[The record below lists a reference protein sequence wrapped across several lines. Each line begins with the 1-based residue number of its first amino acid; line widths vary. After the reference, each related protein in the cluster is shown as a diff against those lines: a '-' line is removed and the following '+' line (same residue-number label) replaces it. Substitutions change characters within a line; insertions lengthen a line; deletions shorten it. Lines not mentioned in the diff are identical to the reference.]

1 MEGEGVTT
9 ASQLFALVQKQ
20 EGRLT
25 SELAAMVGKCPS
37 NVSAT
42 LRDIQKNGWIVS
54 RLEKRTGARGAPFFA
69 RWYLTEKGRTVPY
82 PAMPYMDTPD
92 RIMALLGES
101 AVPVEAV
108 AQQLGRR
115 YHTVRSAVRRM
126 QERADV
132 ETYTE
137 RGVLYVRRPLG
148 ELEDDGWQPP
158 TQYMSAA
165 RAYALGLKGVAA

>member
-1 MEGEGVTT
+1 MS
-9 ASQLFALVQKQ
+9 ASQTTGSRLFAMVSAE
-20 EGRLT
+20 EGRTT
-25 SELAAMVGKCPS
+25 SALAALLGQRS
-37 NVSAT
+37 ANVSST
-42 LRDIQKNGWIVS
+42 LKDIERNGWIVS
-54 RLEKRTGARGAPFFA
+54 RLENRTGARGAPFFA

-108 AQQLGRR
+108 AQQLGRS

-165 RAYALGLKGVAA
+165 RAYALGLKGAAA